1 VLYRL
6 LYRLVLRWLPPVQ
19 IHELAAKALAFVL
32 RTPGARRL
40 ARAWTYPGL
49 RGLSVTVLGQHFPSP
64 LGAAAGIDKQASW
77 FDALGAI
84 GFGAVEVGTVTPLAQ
99 PPNPGPTIARI
110 VAENGLL
117 NRMGFPNPGAAAI
130 AAALERR
137 SGETLVGVNIGK
149 QRTTELGRATEDYRS
164 LARSLAPLADYL
176 VVNVS
181 SPNTAGLR
189 ELGEV
194 SALEPLLSAVQ
205 AEIAETA
212 PGTPLLLKVSPDA
225 DDQQLDAIADLALAL
240 ELDGLIATNT
250 TVDRG
255 VLERTPPWSVRR
267 LDGGG
272 ISGRPL
278 KERSLAVLQRLYE
291 RTDGRLTLVSVGGVE
306 SVDDVWERLAHGA
319 SLVQAYTGF
328 VYGGPAWPGRINRAL
343 ARRLRAA
350 GYSSIQE
357 LVGAATGGDN

>member
-6 LYRLVLRWLPPVQ
+6 LYQLVLRWLPPVA
-19 IHELAAKALAFVL
+19 IHELAAKGLAFVL
-32 RTPGARRL
+32 RAPGARRL
-40 ARAWTYPGL
+40 VRAWAYPGL
-49 RGLSVTVLGQHFPSP
+49 RGLSVTVLGQRFPSP
-64 LGAAAGIDKQASW
+64 LGAAAGMDKEASW

-84 GFGAVEVGTVTPLAQ
+84 GFGAVEVGTVTPLPQA
-99 PPNPGPTIARI
+99 PNPGPTIARI
-110 VAENGLL
+110 TAEGGLL
-117 NRMGFPNPGAAAI
+117 NRMGFPNPGAATI
-130 AAALERR
+130 AATLMHR

-149 QRTTELGRATEDYRS
+149 QRTTEISRAVEDYRS
-164 LARSLAPLADYL
+164 LAHTLAPLADYL
-176 VVNVS
+176 VVNIS

-194 SALEPLLSAVQ
+194 GALEPLLSAVQ
-205 AEIAETA
+205 AEIADTA

-225 DDQQLDAIADLALAL
+225 DDAQLDAIADLALAL

-255 VLERTPPWSVRR
+255 VLRQAPPWSVRR

-278 KERSLAVLQRLYE
+278 KARSLAVLRRLYE
-291 RTDGRLTLVSVGGVE
+291 RTEGRLTLISVGGVE

-328 VYGGPAWPGRINRAL
+328 VYGGPAWPAGINHAL
-343 ARRLRAA
+343 VRRLRAV

-357 LVGAATGGDN
+357 LIGAATSGGN